1 MKKAV
6 PDDMCMYVYM
16 CVCVCVCI
24 IGMDDGDGGNSR
36 WMGLCYTGSD
46 VEGWVAGE

>member
-6 PDDMCMYVYM
+6 PDDVYV
-16 CVCVCVCI
+16 
-24 IGMDDGDGGNSR
+24 IGMDDGDGGDIC
-36 WMGLCYTGSD
+36 WMVPSYTDSD